1 MMDLFKNIFNFC
13 MIAGVIQGFVFLIY
27 TSTSKR
33 GGDKSIV
40 YLNLFVLFLTLN
52 NIQIPII
59 DNLFTKTNFY
69 IDNLHITF
77 YLLTVPAFYA
87 FLVHF
92 LKIEDKVSDYLTFA
106 KLFFLTQ
113 CLVRVVFYFNYFHE
127 KQNIIIGQY
136 AQIEEITNAVF
147 LLFVF
152 YRAANIVFNKS
163 KLYSYVLSFDK
174 IRWLKTFLILGALVL
189 IFWVTAIALNAKNVL
204 NQEVLFYYPLRLSS
218 SVLLYWIG
226 YQGFRSYTVLSERI
240 EIRKTIANEI
250 PKSFTLLSDEKQT
263 ENSNLDQFIIIENH
277 FNQTDCYMNAD
288 FSLKKL
294 SEDLNFSE
302 SYLSKKIRQHYNF
315 NFSDFVNSYR
325 VEKAKEYLKAQEFD
339 NYTIESIGLECG
351 FNSKST
357 FYLSFNKFTGTTPTE
372 FRKKG

>member
-1 MMDLFKNIFNFC
+1 

-250 PKSFTLLSDEKQT
+250 PKSFTLLSNEKQT